1 MKKSKKPQTEGA
13 PEAPAIAVHCSHDEL
28 VPVGELKPHPGNPNK
43 HPAKQVELLAKIIR
57 TQGWR
62 APIVVSR
69 RSGFVVT
76 GHGRLSA
83 AKLLQVATVPVNFQQ
98 FETEA
103 QETAHLLADNQI
115 AELAEIDDAALRE
128 ALVSLKDIGAD
139 MDLTGFTGE
148 ALDKALED
156 LPDGNDVSSPPK
168 FNISYTIAF
177 EDTQQQEA
185 WYDLLRVWRQ
195 RFGELPLGQ
204 LIQRAFHEEGSKIP

>member
-1 MKKSKKPQTEGA
+1 MKKPKKNTPAGA
-13 PEAPAIAVHCSHDEL
+13 AEAPQIAVHCSHDQQ
-28 VPVGELKPHPGNPNK
+28 VPVGDLKPHPGNPNK
-43 HPAKQVELLAKIIR
+43 HPARQVELLAKIIR

-76 GHGRLSA
+76 GHGRLAA
-83 AKLLQVATVPVNFQQ
+83 AKLLQVATVPVNFQD

-115 AELAEIDDAALRE
+115 AELAEIDDDALRE
-128 ALVSLKDIGAD
+128 ALSGLKDLGAD

-148 ALDKALED
+148 ALDEALAD
-156 LPDGNDVSSPPK
+156 LPTGEEGDKPPK
-168 FNISYTIAF
+168 FNIAYTIAF

-185 WYDLLRVWRQ
+185 WYDLLRIWKQ
-195 RFGELPLGQ
+195 RFGELPIGQ
-204 LIQRAFHEEGSKIP
+204 LIQRTLHEEGSKVS